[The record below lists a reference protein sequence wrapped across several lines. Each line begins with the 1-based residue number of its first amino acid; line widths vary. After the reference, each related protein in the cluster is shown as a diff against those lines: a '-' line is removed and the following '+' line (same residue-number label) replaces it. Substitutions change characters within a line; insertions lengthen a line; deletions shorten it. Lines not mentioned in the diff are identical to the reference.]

1 MHPGRFDPHIRPIN
15 VRKDLRFIADLI
27 EQSFFEQMDAEGRDY
42 LRHIRQIA
50 AGFSPFMVDGGTP
63 ETSPFPF
70 QGYLWEEEGKIIGNI
85 TLILIKR
92 KSVTTYFIANVAV
105 EPSQRGKGIARKLT
119 ARAIAHV
126 QEHGGKQI
134 CLQVRSDNPTA
145 IRIYQETG
153 FEETSRR
160 TSWGFSKQVPPVE
173 KSAARYEI
181 SRRKK
186 EDWGE
191 QQLLLQRVYPPDVAW
206 NLPINPNRLRPGFTT
221 WLENFMSNITVRT
234 WVIRQN
240 GRLLGSASVESGA
253 ASQDYVW
260 LASSPSNEDAVI
272 LSLMPYIFHKAPK
285 PQQVV
290 VNYPAGE
297 GVDSFYKCAMK
308 EIHTLIWMKKDLQK
322 ELSPLP

>member
-1 MHPGRFDPHIRPIN
+1 MNPGRFDPHIRPIN
-15 VRKDLRFIADLI
+15 IRKDLRYIADLI

-50 AGFSPFMVDGGTP
+50 AGFSPFMIEGGTP

-92 KSVTTYFIANVAV
+92 KGMTTYFIANVAV
-105 EPSQRGKGIARKLT
+105 EPSQRGRGIARQLT

-126 QEHGGKQI
+126 QENGGKQI

-145 IRIYQETG
+145 IRIYDETG

-160 TSWGFSKQVPPVE
+160 TSWTFSKSNLPSY
-173 KSAARYEI
+173 KLTADYEI
-181 SRRKK
+181 TRRKK

-191 QQLLLQRVYPPDVAW
+191 QLQWLQRVYPPDVAW
-206 NLPINPNRLRPGFTT
+206 NLPISPNRLGPGVAT
-221 WLENFMSNITVRT
+221 WLENFMSNISVGSWAVR
-234 WVIRQN
+234 QHN
-240 GRLLGSASVESGA
+240 RLIGSASVESGA
-253 ASQDYVW
+253 AIQDYVW
-260 LASSPSNEDAVI
+260 LAAAPDYEDAVI
-272 LSLMPYIFHKAPK
+272 RTLMPYIYHKVSK

-297 GVDSFYKCAMK
+297 GLAGFHACGMK
-308 EIHTLIWMKKDLQK
+308 AIHTLIWMKKEIQQG
-322 ELSPLP
+322 LSPLP